1 MINPDKKLEDMTEKL
16 DDILNW
22 LTDSPMDNED
32 YNTIHKI
39 FDKYL
44 EIEEQRASR
53 KENMTNKDITILW
66 GTEAVKGIDP
76 IKKGYNKK
84 TYQFENKEQFNYFMK
99 GVDEA
104 NGWLEYEVQE

>member
-1 MINPDKKLEDMTEKL
+1 MINQDKKLEDMTEKL

-44 EIEEQRASR
+44 EIEEQQATS
-53 KENMTNKDITILW
+53 EQ
-66 GTEAVKGIDP
+66 KGKYD
-76 IKKGYNKK
+76 K
-84 TYQFENKEQFNYFMK
+84 
-99 GVDEA
+99 
-104 NGWLEYEVQE
+104 

>member
-1 MINPDKKLEDMTEKL
+1 MINQDKKLEDMTEKL

-44 EIEEQRASR
+44 EIEEQQATS
-53 KENMTNKDITILW
+53 E
-66 GTEAVKGIDP
+66 
-76 IKKGYNKK
+76 
-84 TYQFENKEQFNYFMK
+84 
-99 GVDEA
+99 
-104 NGWLEYEVQE
+104 